1 MESTEAELIARP
13 VLEFT
18 PIQVT
23 DAMNRSFEEY
33 MVPMVFT
40 PASFERRFR
49 GEHLDA
55 EASKLWFQGE
65 ELVGVVLIAR
75 RGWTSRVAAMGLVR
89 EARGKH
95 YGRQMLQAAI
105 EEATARGDRSML
117 LEVFAANEPAR
128 RLYERLGF
136 RNERELF
143 SFRYVPNPKS
153 PPADSRELQE
163 IDPAEL
169 ARLVLLEGE
178 PNISWMY
185 APATLMGVAAPSRAF
200 QLDEKAYV
208 MLRQDANR
216 TLLQTVL
223 VRPEYR
229 RQGRA
234 RELLHAVEAAF
245 PEKPLVISMLA
256 SGPLYSLLEAMQW
269 ELMPLPLFEMVRPL

>member
-1 MESTEAELIARP
+1 MLTPDVELIAHP

-18 PIQVT
+18 SAQVT

-40 PASFERRFR
+40 PVSFERRFR

-55 EASKLWFQGE
+55 EASKLWFRGE
-65 ELVGVVLIAR
+65 KLIGVVFIAR

-89 EARGKH
+89 DERGKQ
-95 YGRQMLQAAI
+95 YGRQMLQSAI
-105 EEATARGDRSML
+105 NEAIARGDRSML
-117 LEVFAANEPAR
+117 LEVFAANERAR

-143 SFRYVPNPKS
+143 SFRHVPTPKS
-153 PPADSRELQE
+153 PPAARRELQE
-163 IDPAEL
+163 IDPAEV

-185 APATLMGVAAPSRAF
+185 APETLTGAATPSRAF

-208 MLRQDANR
+208 MLRQDPDR
-216 TLLQTVL
+216 TLLQTLL
-223 VRPEYR
+223 VRPEHR
-229 RQGRA
+229 RQGRG
-234 RELLHAVEAAF
+234 RELLQAVEAAF

-256 SGPLYSLLEAMQW
+256 SGPLYSFLQAMQW